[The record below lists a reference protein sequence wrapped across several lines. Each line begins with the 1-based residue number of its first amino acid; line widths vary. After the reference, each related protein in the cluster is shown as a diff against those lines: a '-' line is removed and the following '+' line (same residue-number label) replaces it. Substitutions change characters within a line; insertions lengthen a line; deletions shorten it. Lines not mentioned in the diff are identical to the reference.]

1 MRIRGAAQTDATPAS
16 AAAAARDAKLRK
28 ASQQLEGAFVQQM
41 YKSMRDTIP
50 EGGMFDGGSGE
61 QMFTGMM
68 DEHVAADTP
77 LKWQHGLSEAI
88 YRQMRGAMHQ
98 QHQDQQSADAAT
110 AASAA
115 AASAGAAASA
125 STVTA
130 TALTAASTL
139 GTR

>member
-1 MRIRGAAQTDATPAS
+1 MKIIGAARPDGTPAS
-16 AAAAARDAKLRK
+16 AAATARDAKLRK

-88 YRQMRGAMHQ
+88 YRQMRGAVHQ
-98 QHQDQQSADAAT
+98 QHQDQQVADATSAS
-110 AASAA
+110 SAA
-115 AASAGAAASA
+115 ASDVGTS
-125 STVTA
+125 
-130 TALTAASTL
+130 ALTAASTIGL
-139 GTR
+139 K

>member
-1 MRIRGAAQTDATPAS
+1 MRIAGAAQTETTPAA

-98 QHQDQQSADAAT
+98 QHQDQQVAAAT
-110 AASAA
+110 SASSAA
-115 AASAGAAASA
+115 AADVGTSALSKT
-125 STVTA
+125 STIA
-130 TALTAASTL
+130 IK
-139 GTR
+139 

>member
-1 MRIRGAAQTDATPAS
+1 MTIAGPIGAAAPT
-16 AAAAARDAKLRK
+16 AAAGSRDAKLRK

-41 YKSMRDTIP
+41 YKSMRETIP

-68 DEHVAADTP
+68 DERVAADTP

-88 YRQMRGAMHQ
+88 YRQMRGAMRQ
-98 QHQDQQSADAAT
+98 QQGDQQQAASVAAAST
-110 AASAA
+110 SDVAASALTT
-115 AASAGAAASA
+115 AG
-125 STVTA
+125 
-130 TALTAASTL
+130 TL

>member
-1 MRIRGAAQTDATPAS
+1 MKIGGPHPAGAPSTTETAQ
-16 AAAAARDAKLRK
+16 DAKLRK

-50 EGGMFDGGSGE
+50 TGGMFDGGSGE
-61 QMFTGMM
+61 QMFTGML

-98 QHQDQQSADAAT
+98 QQQRAAGT
-110 AASAA
+110 ST
-115 AASAGAAASA
+115 SA
-125 STVTA
+125 STPGVQTSDVA
-130 TALTAASTL
+130 TSAPITASTL
-139 GTR
+139 GTK

>member
-1 MRIRGAAQTDATPAS
+1 MRIAGATRPGAGAPAAGAPH
-16 AAAAARDAKLRK
+16 AAGDAKLRK

-61 QMFTGMM
+61 QMFTGML

-77 LKWQHGLSEAI
+77 LEWQHGLSEAI

-98 QHQDQQSADAAT
+98 QHQDQQGADAASGR
-110 AASAA
+110 AAAGAAAA
-115 AASAGAAASA
+115 AASTVSA
-125 STVTA
+125 S
-130 TALTAASTL
+130 ALTADSTI

>member
-1 MRIRGAAQTDATPAS
+1 MKITGPARPDATPSS
-16 AAAAARDAKLRK
+16 AAATARDAKLRK

-77 LKWQHGLSEAI
+77 LKWQHGLSESI
-88 YRQMRGAMHQ
+88 YRQMRGAVHQ
-98 QHQDQQSADAAT
+98 QHQDQQVAQATSAST
-110 AASAA
+110 ASAA
-115 AASAGAAASA
+115 DVGTSALAK
-125 STVTA
+125 T
-130 TALTAASTL
+130 
-139 GTR
+139 GTIGLK

>member
-1 MRIRGAAQTDATPAS
+1 MRITGPAPTAGTPAS

-28 ASQQLEGAFVQQM
+28 ASQQLEGAFVEQM

-77 LKWQHGLSEAI
+77 LKWQHGMSEAI

-98 QHQDQQSADAAT
+98 QHQDQQVAAAT
-110 AASAA
+110 SASSAVSASAA
-115 AASAGAAASA
+115 DVGTSALAKTG
-125 STVTA
+125 
-130 TALTAASTL
+130 TL
-139 GTR
+139 GIK